1 MRTTSISI
9 INQSR
14 YIGKYHRQ
22 QVDLWQF
29 PNLGTIMNILITERD
44 PIVITAAKRTPIGSF
59 QGALSGLKASRL
71 GSIALAAA
79 LCESALQSVDEV
91 FMGNVLSAGVGQNPA
106 RQVALGAGLAN
117 NVPCTTVSKVCG
129 SGMKALILGHDSI
142 AAGSNARVAVG
153 GMESMSNAPY
163 LLPKARSGLRL
174 GHGEVKDHMFT
185 DGLEDA
191 YSGRLMGT
199 YAEDTAEAYQFS
211 RAEQD
216 AYAISS
222 LQRARTAQSSG
233 AFSKEMILID
243 EEAGRNRATLDHDEQ
258 PDKADLARIPKLRAA
273 FRGDGT
279 VTAANSSSISDG
291 AAALVLMRASQAE
304 KIGVTP
310 LAIIAGHAGHA
321 REPGQFTTAPIGAIK
336 TLLENL
342 DWKTTDVELYE
353 INEAFAVVAMA
364 AMRDLGL
371 PGDIVNVN
379 GGACAIG
386 HPIGASGARIV
397 VTLLRAMIARGARKG
412 IATLC
417 IGGGEATAVGLE
429 LMH

>member
-1 MRTTSISI
+1 ME
-9 INQSR
+9 
-14 YIGKYHRQ
+14 
-22 QVDLWQF
+22 
-29 PNLGTIMNILITERD
+29 IMITEQD

-59 QGALSGLKASRL
+59 QGALSGLSASRL
-71 GSIALAAA
+71 GSIAIKAA
-79 LCESALQSVDEV
+79 LEESSLLSVDEV
-91 FMGNVLSAGVGQNPA
+91 FMGNVLPAGAGQNPA
-106 RQVALGAGLAN
+106 RQAGLGAGLAQS
-117 NVPCTTVSKVCG
+117 VPATTISKVCG

-142 AAGSNARVAVG
+142 AAGSNARVVVG

-163 LLPKARSGLRL
+163 LLPKARGGLRL

-191 YSGRLMGT
+191 FSGRLMGT

-211 RAEQD
+211 RAQQD

-222 LQRARTAQSSG
+222 LERARAAQGSG
-233 AFSKEMILID
+233 VFGKELILVD
-243 EEAGRNRATLDHDEQ
+243 EAAGRNRAMLDRDEQ
-258 PDKADLARIPKLRAA
+258 PGKADPSRIAQLRPA
-273 FRGDGT
+273 FREGGT

-291 AAALVLMRASQAE
+291 AAALVLMRASEAE
-304 KIGVTP
+304 KIGVAP

-321 REPGQFTTAPIGAIK
+321 REPAQFTTAPIGAVN
-336 TLLENL
+336 TLLEKL
-342 DWKTTDVELYE
+342 DWRSSDVELYE

-364 AMRDLGL
+364 AIRDLGL
-371 PGDIVNVN
+371 SSDIVNVN
-379 GGACAIG
+379 GGACALG
-386 HPIGASGARIV
+386 HPIGSSGARIV
-397 VTLLRAMIARGARKG
+397 VTLLHAMIARGVRKG